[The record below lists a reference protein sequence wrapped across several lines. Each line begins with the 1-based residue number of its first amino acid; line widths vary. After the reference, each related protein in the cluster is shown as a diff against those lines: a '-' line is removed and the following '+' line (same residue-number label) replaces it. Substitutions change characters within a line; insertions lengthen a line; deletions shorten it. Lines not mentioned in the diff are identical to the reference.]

1 MIFRK
6 TLPWLTAFLF
16 MCALKSQAQTSAN
29 YSATSTTN
37 ASLIADKNGNT
48 IDFSALPNLISN
60 NATTENALLAG
71 IGFDLIFM
79 GRRYTH
85 FIAGGDGMVGL
96 GLSNSPAGM
105 ISSIPNNNML
115 RFVNY
120 PPTIGNDAPVLAA
133 FWDDIRTARTGATV
147 RSLVTGNAPN
157 RCLVIQWN
165 MVINSASVTNTNPA
179 DGVFQM
185 RLYEGSG
192 EIEYVYGQMKIGA
205 GSGTVTASIGFTAG
219 FTDNTFLGV
228 TNLNTFAVSRLTA
241 DQAAMETLVNASTPG
256 SITQL
261 SSVADGSRR
270 RVSITPITCVGNF
283 TSSSITRVYAR
294 TMQLNWTDT
303 IHNKL
308 GYLIYR
314 SEVAPNNYTYYT
326 SLPANAT
333 QYIATGLNTNTR
345 YFWKVIPYSE
355 GNTQTVLDMNDST
368 RCSMTGTYSVGPSG
382 QFLNIRNAQD
392 SLELW
397 GIVGN
402 SNWEL
407 NAGYNFSTETLPV
420 RFNQLP
426 PCHEFNNTITVRPAT
441 GVNISYTRLAF
452 QPVFLVD
459 SVKNIIIDGRAGG
472 TGNTPALALESDG
485 ELIRIQNGWN
495 NTIRYT
501 ELRSNSNSTTGPL
514 VVQASLGGGAH
525 HNTIEYNLLHDRGNT
540 FNLPTRFLIGLAS
553 NNAENK
559 LNTVRQNNFYNWS
572 GLAMDISGNGWRVDS
587 NSFYATRAVTMLDS
601 SGFIHFRTADQNF
614 TDTLR
619 GNHFG
624 GTDVQSGGN
633 VMQLT
638 TGTSFNGVKL
648 SGNAL
653 FTNNRFRK
661 LRMETSITPS
671 AISSS
676 IILLQTGVPGTQ
688 PFPVHLLAQQNQFG
702 GSALADSIYLLSSTA
717 KPARLNII
725 YNLDDGQAIIKQN
738 DFLNIRT
745 KATGNTDM
753 SFSVIETFG
762 NAITIDS
769 NRISSTDHLLRIR
782 HGGDSPL
789 TGIHTYGNASINGNT
804 ITNISANRIVTGIST
819 QANYSQ
825 ITNNLISH
833 IKSMNGEPTFSYYTS
848 AGIAAFA
855 SHVNISRNR
864 IISIEDSSDLNSN
877 GPTGILAKECICT
890 VDRNLIDGLIQ
901 YPYSTIA
908 KSMTALEV
916 EDDYTTFSNNMVR
929 LGLDTAGNTVTR
941 GLFTGYTNSPVSTS
955 TLKHNSIY
963 IGGTNASNANNGGAY
978 CIFWQ
983 GLSVV
988 QNNILSNERT
998 YQSGNLSAIYLAS
1011 SQAQGAYL
1019 DYNAYYHAPG
1029 LRFSTDVDSFNVWR
1043 NPTRDP
1049 HSVFLTPNFVNRNAP
1064 SRLLDLHVTGQTPA
1078 EGRGT
1083 PSYTNTEDFDG
1094 ETRDNFSPI
1103 DIGADAGNYTPVD
1116 LNAPS
1121 FIIVPLGNAPDTVSR
1136 YITIHITDSLAG
1148 LSATGNNR
1156 PTIWYR
1162 KKYPTVTPWQTSF
1175 GTLVAGNVHSGD
1187 WQFFINHQLLNVSE
1201 NGADSIQYYFVAQDT
1216 ATYPHFNLAVSPAE
1230 GADHISVTQQV
1241 TAPTTPYIYR
1251 INVGRYIIPPVV
1263 NIGLN
1268 QKYQSLTGDGGLFE
1282 GLHVDSVQ
1290 GDITARIVSHLS
1302 ESGNWALDSVLTRR
1316 HIKLTI
1322 VPSFDTVFYIR
1333 NNGDLSRE
1341 MIRLYNAD
1349 NVTIDG
1355 SYNGSGRWLRF
1366 INTHSVP
1373 ANGKATLALFKGTDS
1388 LLVKNSEWQ
1397 NNLESFNT
1405 QAIVTLQDENC
1416 NDDRFINNLF
1426 SNASGYANPS
1436 TGIFTPFT
1444 ATPGRVLILKNH
1456 FQNITRF
1463 GVFMNGQADDIRV
1476 DSNHFYWNDP
1486 LPQPSTE
1493 YIAINLTGSTSQQQA
1508 NGNYIGGSQPFCG
1521 GSAWQNNA
1529 DFSNFYGIQ
1538 MGAQS
1543 DNYSHIENNIIR
1555 NIKTTSADAS
1565 NFFPIVTY
1573 GKIIINNNT
1582 IGDSTITNS
1591 LDIASISFT
1600 GIYSTLNRHLI
1611 TNNLISGINCTNT
1624 IFYALAQGIFQS
1636 TDSSSTIR
1644 NNIIRNISSASG
1656 AQFSSS
1662 PALSGISVLTHAPLN
1677 DISQNQIFNLRCTN
1691 TIPVPIAG
1699 IHLNADNNAGMINR
1713 NRIWNLTEPNS
1724 VNGSIIGIYL
1734 QQTGDWDVSNNQI
1747 TLTNGSSTNPVHIYG
1762 INDSTFLGNF
1772 NNHWIEF
1779 NSILIGG
1786 NQTGNSNS
1794 FGYRNSGTGRTAI
1807 FKNNL
1812 LMNERTGGAG
1822 QHGAVSIE
1830 SATPATSWL
1839 PNTANYN
1846 MYAVKDTNS
1855 AFRWG
1860 FNTAQN
1866 IHAWRVSS
1874 QTDQYSFAMQ
1884 DVKMPAG
1891 RLFNDSAKGNLD
1903 INVNDSICW
1912 YLNGRGLPIN
1922 YISDDYGATNVR
1934 STTGSAGAVDI
1945 GSDEFNTA
1953 TTPPVL
1959 RMAGNHVNGGTD
1971 SLYFNGNLTATLT
1984 WSAAG
1989 TLPQINSARFYA
2001 GTWPNDTTNNGTVT
2015 GARYMN
2021 GYLIV
2026 NATGGSGYSYDL
2038 KLFYDSTMKG
2048 KVTNFG
2054 TVIMNKKQ
2062 TGTAGTWT
2070 DQHPTLV
2077 NTTARTISVFNLTS
2091 FSEFTAS
2098 DTLATLGAPTPMPDL
2113 VITGQSVNPASA
2125 PTGSSVNV
2133 VFTETNNGNAPAT
2146 LAHKVNI
2153 YISADN
2159 VLTPGANGDLLLTQ
2173 QDITATIAAGGNS
2186 GQFTKSAS
2194 IPCTV
2199 PAGTYFIFI
2208 VADGQAQVTE
2218 SNETNNAVSVSL
2230 TVTNGTVVPSVTIGY
2245 TGCPSTTLN
2254 FQATPVNGGAT
2265 PQYQWLVNN
2274 VISGTGVSFTL
2285 NNAVNGMV
2293 VKCVMTS
2300 SAVCATPQTANAT
2313 ETINCIATAVP
2324 QVDGLE
2330 SFYIAPNPTKGL
2342 LRIQLKLANS
2352 RKMDYSLFDLNGKR
2366 VLFNTPVNVNGN
2378 VNRTIDMTSLPNGV
2392 YILRI
2397 GLNNQQFSVMI
2408 MKAE

>member
-241 DQAAMETLVNASTPG
+241 DQTAMETLVNASTPG

-261 SSVADGSRR
+261 SSVVDGSRR
-270 RVSITPITCVGNF
+270 RVSITPVTCVGNF

-314 SEVAPNNYTYYT
+314 SEAAPNNYTYYT

-368 RCSMTGTYSVGPSG
+368 RCSMTGTYSIGPSG

-402 SNWEL
+402 TNWEL

-452 QPVFLVD
+452 QPVFLID

-525 HNTIEYNLLHDRGNT
+525 HNTIEYNLMHDRGNA
-540 FNLPTRFLIGLAS
+540 FNLPTRFLIGLVS

-559 LNTVRQNNFYNWS
+559 LNTVRQNNFSNWS
-572 GLAMDISGNGWRVDS
+572 GLAMDIIGNGWRVDS
-587 NSFYATRAVTMLDS
+587 NSFYATRSITMNDT
-601 SGFIHFRTADQNF
+601 SGFIHFRTGDQNY

-619 GNHFG
+619 GNFFG
-624 GTDVQSGGN
+624 GTDALAAGN
-633 VMQLT
+633 VMQLK
-638 TGTSFNGVKL
+638 TGSTFTGVKL
-648 SGNAL
+648 AGNAW
-653 FTNNRFRK
+653 FRNNRFRRMK
-661 LRMETSITPS
+661 LETNSTPS
-671 AISSS
+671 ALNSVIS
-676 IILLQTGVPGTQ
+676 LLQAGKEGGGG
-688 PFPVHLLAQQNQFG
+688 FPVNILAEQNTFG
-702 GSALADSIYLLSSTA
+702 GSVLADSIYLLSTTN
-717 KPARLNII
+717 KPAKLNII
-725 YNLDDGQAIIKQN
+725 YNLNDGTSIFKQN
-738 DFLNIRT
+738 DFFNIRT
-745 KATGNTDM
+745 LATTNPDM
-753 SFSVIETFG
+753 SFSVFETWGF
-762 NAITIDS
+762 NATIDS
-769 NRISSTDHLLRIR
+769 NRISTTDHLLRIR
-782 HGGDSPL
+782 HGGNGTLS
-789 TGIHTYGNASINGNT
+789 GIYTYGNASINYNT
-804 ITNISANRIVTGIST
+804 ITNISGNRLTAGIIT
-819 QANYSQ
+819 QANNRQ

-833 IKSMNGEPTFSYYTS
+833 IKTVNGLTDFYFYSAVGISSFSSTL
-848 AGIAAFA
+848 
-855 SHVNISRNR
+855 NISRNR
-864 IISIEDSSDLNSN
+864 IISIEDSSNTNSV
-877 GPTGILAKECICT
+877 GPAAIFAKQCVNTI
-890 VDRNLIDGLIQ
+890 DRNHIDGLIQ

-908 KSMTALEV
+908 KSMTAFEV
-916 EDDYTTFSNNMVR
+916 EDDYSTISNNMVR
-929 LGLDTAGNTVTR
+929 LGLDTAGNTVTH
-941 GLFTGYTNSPVSTS
+941 GLFTGYTNTPVSTS

-963 IGGTNASNANNGGAY
+963 IGGTNASNANNGGAF
-978 CIFWQ
+978 CIFWL
-983 GLSVV
+983 GLTMI
-988 QNNILSNERT
+988 QNNILCNERT
-998 YQSGNLSAIYLAS
+998 YQSGNASAIYLNS

-1019 DYNAYYHAPG
+1019 DYNVYYHAPG
-1029 LRFSTDVDSFNVWR
+1029 LRFSTDIDSFKVWKAS
-1043 NPTRDP
+1043 NRDP
-1049 HSVFLTPNFVNRNAP
+1049 HSVFLFPNFVNRNAP
-1064 SRLLDLHVTGQTPA
+1064 SRLLDLHVFGQTPA
-1078 EGRGT
+1078 ERRGT
-1083 PSYTNTEDFDG
+1083 YAYTNTEDFDG
-1094 ETRDNFSPI
+1094 EIRDNLSPV

-1116 LNAPS
+1116 LDAPT
-1121 FIIVPLGNAPDTVSR
+1121 FNIVPLGNAPDTVSR

-1156 PTIWYR
+1156 PAIWYR
-1162 KKYPTVTPWQTSF
+1162 KKYPTVTPWQTGF
-1175 GTLVAGNVHSGD
+1175 GTLVGGTVYSGD
-1187 WQFFINHQLLNVSE
+1187 WQFFINHQLLNVSV

-1216 ATYPHFNLAVSPAE
+1216 ATYPHFNLSISPAE
-1230 GADHISVTQQV
+1230 GGEHTSVTQQI
-1241 TAPTTPYIYR
+1241 TAPATPYIYR
-1251 INVGRYIIPPVV
+1251 INVGRYIIPAVV

-1282 GLHVDSVQ
+1282 GLRTDSVQ

-1302 ESGNWALDSVLTRR
+1302 ESGNWDLDSILTRR

-1322 VPSFDTVFYIR
+1322 VPGFDSVFNIR
-1333 NNGDLSRE
+1333 NNGDLNME

-1366 INTHSVP
+1366 INTHSIP
-1373 ANGKATLALFKGTDS
+1373 ANGKATLALFRGTDS
-1388 LLVKNSEWQ
+1388 LLVKNAEWQ

-1405 QAIVTLQDENC
+1405 QAIVTLQDNNC
-1416 NDDRFINNLF
+1416 TDDRFINNVF
-1426 SNASGYANPS
+1426 SNASGLANPN
-1436 TGIFTPFT
+1436 TGFFTPFT
-1444 ATPGRVLILKNH
+1444 GMPKRLLILQNH
-1456 FQNITRF
+1456 FVNITRY
-1463 GVFMNGQADDIRV
+1463 GVYMNGQADDIRV

-1486 LPQPSTE
+1486 LPHASTE

-1521 GSAWQNNA
+1521 GSVWQNNA
-1529 DFSNFYGIQ
+1529 DFNNFYGIQ

-1543 DNYSHIENNIIR
+1543 NNYSHIEHNTIR
-1555 NIKTTSADAS
+1555 NIKTTHPDAD
-1565 NFFPIVTY
+1565 NFFPIVSY
-1573 GKIIINNNT
+1573 GMAIINHNA

-1600 GIYSTLNRHLI
+1600 GIYFSNRKHI
-1611 TNNLISGINCTNT
+1611 ISNNLISGINCTST
-1624 IFYALAQGIFQS
+1624 VYYALVQGIWQT
-1636 TDSSSTIR
+1636 TDSSTVIR

-1656 AQFSSS
+1656 AQYSSS
-1662 PALSGISVLTHAPLN
+1662 PALCGISVLTHATLN
-1677 DISQNQIFNLRCTN
+1677 EISQNQIFNLRCTN
-1691 TIPVPIAG
+1691 TVPVPIAG
-1699 IHLNADNNAGMINR
+1699 IHLNADNNAGKVSR
-1713 NRIWNLTEPNS
+1713 NRIWNLTQPNS
-1724 VNGSIIGIYL
+1724 INGSIIGIYL
-1734 QQTGDWDVSNNQI
+1734 QQTGDWNVENNQI
-1747 TLTNGSSTNPVHIYG
+1747 TLTNGSSANPVHIYG
-1762 INDSTFLGNF
+1762 INDSTFLGTG
-1772 NNHWIEF
+1772 NNHFIEF

-1794 FGYRNSGTGRTAI
+1794 FGYRNSGSGKSAL

-1812 LMNERTGGAG
+1812 LMNARTGGTG

-1830 SATPATSWL
+1830 TATPATSWL
-1839 PNTANYN
+1839 PNSANYN
-1846 MYAVKDTNS
+1846 MYALKDTNT

-1860 FNTAQN
+1860 FSSIQN
-1866 IHAWRVSS
+1866 IHAWRIST

-1884 DVKMPAG
+1884 EIKMPAG
-1891 RLFNDSAKGNLD
+1891 RLFADSAKGDLD

-1912 YLNGRGLPIN
+1912 YVNGRGLPLAN
-1922 YISDDYGATNVR
+1922 ISDDYGATNVR
-1934 STTGSAGAVDI
+1934 STSTSSGAVDI
-1945 GSDEFNTA
+1945 GSDEFNTT

-1971 SLYFNGNLTATLT
+1971 SLYFNGNLTATIT
-1984 WSAAG
+1984 WSATG
-1989 TLPQINSARFYA
+1989 TLPQISNARFYA
-2001 GTWPNDTTNNGTVT
+2001 GTWPNDTTNNNTVT
-2015 GARYMN
+2015 GARYIN
-2021 GYLIV
+2021 GYLLV
-2026 NATGGSGYSYDL
+2026 NVTGGTGYSYDL

-2077 NTTARTISVFNLTS
+2077 NTTARTISAFNLTS

-2133 VFTETNNGNAPAT
+2133 VFTETNNGNAPAS

-2159 VLTPGANGDLLLTQ
+2159 VLTPGANGDQLLTQ

-2186 GQFTKSAS
+2186 GQFTKSAA

-2254 FQATPVNGGAT
+2254 FQATPVNGGTT

-2300 SAVCATPQTANAT
+2300 SAVCATPQTANVT
-2313 ETINCIATAVP
+2313 ETINCISTAVP
-2324 QVDGLE
+2324 QVDGME

-2366 VLFNTPVNVNGN
+2366 VLFNMPVNVNGN